1 MRNGGKDSQA
11 GKRAKLRARR
21 EKRGE
26 ARQGKL
32 DRRRKMSQEEGL
44 GDSKEERTDL
54 EKAGWAKKLHP
65 PTLAFWRPTPVS
77 LLFSKCP

>member
-26 ARQGKL
+26 ARQGQISITSITRMNTL
-32 DRRRKMSQEEGL
+32 FQNNRASQGPTWIQIMAPL
-44 GDSKEERTDL
+44 VVWSGGNTRTCL
-54 EKAGWAKKLHP
+54 ME
-65 PTLAFWRPTPVS
+65 
-77 LLFSKCP
+77 FSR